1 VVAARWRH
9 WLSLFILTIGWW
21 GLWSAEVQGV
31 TRDACRTDQIKD
43 PVADTSIRFHHHRR
57 TYVEAQVSTTVKMPV
72 KGWVHAPDL
81 MLSEE
86 SAGYRAAMRCLFRG
100 PEEVLP
106 GRKDEWRFQSPE
118 VTAQRG
124 WITVRYEAVAWIN
137 HAGPLRVGPWRISV
151 GEKNWLIE
159 LQPPKALVNVK
170 WNRIEVKLGDLD
182 ALRVRPPAA
191 SAGSGSLVW
200 TEQWPLTV
208 RIDLEPPWQ
217 GSFATR
223 APRQASS
230 SQVRIA
236 SWWGFA
242 SLVIVVAAVS
252 YRWPPQQASSRW
264 WTRWQIRRDDGSGP
278 SKSLARAALEWAVLS
293 AAVALTL
300 LLVIPGVPTADVQ
313 PRYTLISIAA
323 GLVMILV
330 ARPWS
335 PDPTQDARGSTAE
348 GPADLKGARRRQAG
362 AVMTAA
368 AGVAAVAVSVA
379 LAPGLFG
386 LPNLTPKTPLPASAL
401 LGLALMGTAVMWLWL
416 AAMTAWAWRFAQ
428 EGGLAKNLR
437 SAWEKSPI
445 LWVGAV
451 GAALLVMTGAM
462 LACFWWAH
470 ERQWERQNWL
480 SGGTANLHDI
490 DRSVFFSV
498 FPATG
503 LRWIYSY
510 AWVLAGV
517 AFLALLRTRV
527 RAERPE
533 GDLPPELEPVR
544 QDFLLVSVLFA
555 FVVGLRQVPL
565 AGSATLYGVWL
576 PLTILSLYALRA
588 VTGRWSVL
596 ARTQERFRPTGPGAA
611 AYRERLLEKAHL
623 YRNAHHQLLLT
634 DRSHEGSEQ
643 RKELES
649 QLRDMHQ
656 WLRAESSDCR
666 LPDRVSVLDVALSWG
681 PKDHWWDNA
690 RHAARLAFWFGIPAT
705 IALTWL
711 DYLRDSRTWLL
722 TQHSPI
728 GLLEI
733 AASLAVWQL
742 AWAAAGFCMGALWRV
757 LPGSRGPVRAVAVTV
772 AYAAPIGVGALFI
785 SIADT
790 NGGYALLNV
799 ILMLSVLTLTSIWM
813 DMATFSGERKFWP
826 TRLGLLLSIYQ
837 LRGMSAQIA
846 YLLAQ
851 MGIAASIWSQLA
863 ARGGDPP

>member
-1 VVAARWRH
+1 
-9 WLSLFILTIGWW
+9 
-21 GLWSAEVQGV
+21 
-31 TRDACRTDQIKD
+31 
-43 PVADTSIRFHHHRR
+43 
-57 TYVEAQVSTTVKMPV
+57 
-72 KGWVHAPDL
+72 
-81 MLSEE
+81 
-86 SAGYRAAMRCLFRG
+86 MRCLFRG
-100 PEEVLP
+100 PEEVLL
-106 GRKDEWRFQSPE
+106 GRRDEWRFHNPE
-118 VTAQRG
+118 VTARGG
-124 WITVRYEAVAWIN
+124 WITVKYEAVAWIN
-137 HAGPLRVGPWRISV
+137 HDGPLRVGPWRISV
-151 GEKNWLIE
+151 DKENWLIE
-159 LQPPKALVNVK
+159 LRPPKALVNVE
-170 WNRIEVKLGDLD
+170 WNRIEVKLGGLD
-182 ALRVRPPAA
+182 AHRALPPAA
-191 SAGSGSLVW
+191 SAGRGSLVW
-200 TEQWPLTV
+200 TKQWPLKV
-208 RIDLEPPWQ
+208 QVHLEPPWQ

-230 SQVRIA
+230 SQLRIA

-242 SLVIVVAAVS
+242 SLLIVVAAVS
-252 YRWPPQQASSRW
+252 YRWPPQQGSSRW
-264 WTRWQIRRDDGSGP
+264 WTRWRVRRDDGSEP
-278 SKSLARAALEWAVLS
+278 SGSLARAALEWAVLS
-293 AAVALTL
+293 AAAALTL
-300 LLVIPGVPTADVQ
+300 LLVIPGVPTADLQ
-313 PRYTLISIAA
+313 PRYTLISVAA

-335 PDPTQDARGSTAE
+335 PAPTQGARGSAAE
-348 GPADLKGARRRQAG
+348 EPAGRRRARRRQAV
-362 AVMTAA
+362 AVLTAA
-368 AGVAAVAVSVA
+368 AGVAAVASLVA
-379 LAPGLFG
+379 LAPRLFG
-386 LPNLTPKTPLPASAL
+386 LPNAAPTRPLPAFAL
-401 LGLALMGTAVMWLWL
+401 FGLALMGTAVMWLWL

-428 EGGLAKNLR
+428 EGGLAKR
-437 SAWEKSPI
+437 SRASWEKSPV
-445 LWVGAV
+445 LCVGAV
-451 GAALLVMTGAM
+451 GAALLAMTGAM

-503 LRWIYSY
+503 LRWICSY
-510 AWVLAGV
+510 AWVLAGI

-527 RAERPE
+527 RAERPR

-565 AGSATLYGVWL
+565 AGSATLYGLWL
-576 PLTILSLYALRA
+576 PLTILSLFALRA
-588 VTGRWSVL
+588 VARRWSVL
-596 ARTQERFRPTGPGAA
+596 ARMRGRFRPTGPGAGQ
-611 AYRERLLEKAHL
+611 YREQLLEKAHQ

-634 DRSHEGSEQ
+634 DRGHEVSAQ
-643 RKELES
+643 RHELER
-649 QLRDMHQ
+649 QLREMHE
-656 WLRAESSDCR
+656 WLRVDCGDDR

-681 PKDHWWDNA
+681 PEDHWWSNA

-757 LPGSRGPVRAVAVTV
+757 LPGSRGPVRAVAVTI

-785 SIADT
+785 NIADT

-799 ILMLSVLTLTSIWM
+799 ILMLSVLTLSSIWM

-846 YLLAQ
+846 YLVAQ
-851 MGIAASIWSQLA
+851 VGIAASIWSQLA